1 MKKNYKLF
9 LTIASLVI
17 YQSLLYLISK
27 LTPIKTTILTS
38 TIDSLIPFIPYFI
51 YFYIFWY
58 VMLFIVPYFFHN
70 VKKIDKKPRKRRIE
84 RNISVKN
91 RKLNFMV

>member
-58 VMLFIVPYFFHN
+58 VMLFIVPYFFSVRQYCEN
-70 VKKIDKKPRKRRIE
+70 GRDRI
-84 RNISVKN
+84 SW
-91 RKLNFMV
+91 FHSA

>member
-38 TIDSLIPFIPYFI
+38 TIDAVIGTIDDA
-51 YFYIFWY
+51 
-58 VMLFIVPYFFHN
+58 VPVQH
-70 VKKIDKKPRKRRIE
+70 K
-84 RNISVKN
+84 
-91 RKLNFMV
+91 